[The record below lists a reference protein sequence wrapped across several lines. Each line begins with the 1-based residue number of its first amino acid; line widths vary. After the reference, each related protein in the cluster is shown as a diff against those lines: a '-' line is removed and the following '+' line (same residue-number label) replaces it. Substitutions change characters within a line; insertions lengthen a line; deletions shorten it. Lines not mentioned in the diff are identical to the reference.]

1 MLRLTL
7 ILATIAAT
15 LVGLGYLLHLN
26 PESVTLHLSSTQSWE
41 APLPVLLLGAVVLGA
56 LVTFLVSAIRAGRH
70 ALSGW
75 RAERGNRR
83 TRRHHVRKDQS
94 LGLAWLGE
102 HDKSR
107 TLLAKALRDTPDDLA
122 AFLLFA
128 RTYLDEGDYRRARTV
143 LEEGIDRRGP
153 DPKLLLFLAEAR
165 RGLGDLPGAIE
176 TLERARRAD
185 PASPKIADALRDA
198 YIAAGRWHD
207 AASMQEAQLA
217 TIHDPAERAAAERR
231 LLGMRYQ
238 SALANPEP
246 HTRATA
252 LRALLRSNADFEPAA
267 VSLGDALVE
276 IGQTRQAERLWR
288 RMLTRGTRAGTFE
301 RLERLMRGGPHA
313 ARLDAFTRRLVR
325 RHPGD
330 GTARLF
336 RARQLIRDG
345 KLDEAGVELAQVT
358 PPWTSLP
365 AYHALVAELHVRRSS
380 FDDAVTAYRHALAAG
395 AVAAFRCDGCGADAD
410 EWRGYCA
417 ACQSWNSWRSSFDVT
432 ASAASNGSS
441 SLAPVG
447 APSLPAPAPRSA

>member
-15 LVGLGYLLHLN
+15 LLGLGYLLHLN
-26 PESVTLHLSSTQSWE
+26 PDPVTVRLSATQSWE
-41 APLPVLLLGAVVLGA
+41 APLPVVLLAAVILGAA
-56 LVTFLVSAIRAGRH
+56 VTFAITLIRLGRN
-70 ALSGW
+70 ALTGW
-75 RAERGNRR
+75 RTERGNRR
-83 TRRHHVRKDQS
+83 VRRHQVRKDQG
-94 LGLAWLGE
+94 LGLSWLGE
-102 HDKSR
+102 LDKSR
-107 TLLAKALRDTPDDLA
+107 ALLAKALRDTPDDLA

-153 DPKLLLFLAEAR
+153 DPKLLLFLGEAR

-176 TLERARRAD
+176 VLERARRAD
-185 PASPKIADALRDA
+185 PGSPRIADALRNA
-198 YIAAGRWHD
+198 YIAAGRWQD
-207 AASMQEAQLA
+207 AAAMQETYLA
-217 TIHDPAERAAAERR
+217 AIHEPQARADAERR

-246 HTRATA
+246 HARATA
-252 LRALLRSNADFEPAA
+252 LRTLLRSAPDFEPAA

-288 RMLTRGTRAGTFE
+288 RMLARGTRAGVYE

-313 ARLDAFTRRLVR
+313 ARLDNFTRRLVR
-325 RHPGD
+325 RHPTD

-358 PPWTSLP
+358 PPWNALP

-380 FDDAVTAYRHALAAG
+380 YDDAVTAYRHALAAG
-395 AVAAFRCDGCGADAD
+395 AVAAFRCETCGADAD

-417 ACQSWNSWRSSFDVT
+417 PCTSWNSYRSSFDVT
-432 ASAASNGSS
+432 TSAASNGSS
-441 SLAPVG
+441 PAAVVAAP
-447 APSLPAPAPRSA
+447 PPPPAPHPA